1 MVSVRSIVQ
10 IEIQNRVSTL
20 FRRHSDGLSN
30 GDGAISALF
39 NQLSIIDFR
48 SNFLPKRRTR
58 RFRRWS
64 RTMTATTWR
73 PMGIPRRGQSVMC
86 AARMWPARVC
96 VGSLAIFGYV
106 FILFWCTIQWWS
118 TEKLVAQKRTSD
130 SWDGPETNIIVHLS
144 SLNKI
149 SACKG
154 ETIHSWIF
162 CSRPSMC
169 RVTSTAESISPPSG
183 FSAKFRAQVG

>member
-106 FILFWCTIQWWS
+106 FILFWCTM
-118 TEKLVAQKRTSD
+118 V
-130 SWDGPETNIIVHLS
+130 
-144 SLNKI
+144 
-149 SACKG
+149 
-154 ETIHSWIF
+154 IHGKTCGSEENVRFLGWAGDQYYCPFVIF
-162 CSRPSMC
+162 KQNQRL
-169 RVTSTAESISPPSG
+169 
-183 FSAKFRAQVG
+183 